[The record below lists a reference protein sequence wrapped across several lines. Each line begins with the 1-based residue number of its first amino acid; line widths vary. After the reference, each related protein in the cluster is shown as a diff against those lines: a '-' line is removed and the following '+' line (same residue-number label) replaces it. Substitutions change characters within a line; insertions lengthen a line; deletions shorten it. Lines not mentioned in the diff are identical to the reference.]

1 MLKFE
6 FLSNLTLKTLDSTE
20 DTIATNDT
28 LLNVPPSAALQQTPT
43 NQTRKFSSRF
53 DAAVTAIQHLHQRG
67 KIILL
72 NTFIFTIFCIN
83 N

>member
-1 MLKFE
+1 M
-6 FLSNLTLKTLDSTE
+6 DSTE

-67 KIILL
+67 KIILFKHL
-72 NTFIFTIFCIN
+72 HFHNIFKN

>member
-1 MLKFE
+1 M
-6 FLSNLTLKTLDSTE
+6 DSTE
-20 DTIATNDT
+20 DMIATNDT

-43 NQTRKFSSRF
+43 NQTRKFSIRF

-72 NTFIFTIFCIN
+72 KTLGFHDFFKVLIL
-83 N
+83 